1 MPKKWIRFATVPLL
15 LVLATA
21 CDLGTKLEVRTFR
34 VETTDEAQLESVGT
48 LVQPY
53 VYKERP
59 DAPGSM
65 SIAAGA
71 ITVRETPDNL
81 DQIARV
87 LAELD
92 LSETPS
98 PSFRLQFQLVEA
110 NGASESEPVIA
121 DVIEELR
128 KALRFDGYSLVGEAQ
143 IAVKPRA
150 SFGQVLQTAEHEYQ
164 IGGTFAESESGY
176 VLSVGLSRPSSRT
189 QGNTTRYTGGR
200 ALETNVG
207 IRPNQTL
214 VLGSVSV
221 EDSAVLFAVV
231 RLLEV

>member
-1 MPKKWIRFATVPLL
+1 M
-15 LVLATA
+15 ATA
-21 CDLGTKLEVRTFR
+21 CDLGTKLEVRTFQ
-34 VETTDEAQLESVGT
+34 VETTDEVQLTNVGT
-48 LVQPY
+48 LIQPY
-53 VYKERP
+53 VYMERP

-65 SIAAGA
+65 SIAEGA

-92 LSETPS
+92 FSKTPT

-110 NGASESEPVIA
+110 NGASESDPAIA
-121 DVIEELR
+121 DVVEELR

-143 IAVKPRA
+143 IAVRPDA
-150 SFGQVLQTAEHEYQ
+150 SFGQVLPTADNEYH
-164 IGGTFAESESGY
+164 INGDFMESKSGY
-176 VLSVGLSRPSSRT
+176 VLSVGLDRPRSRT
-189 QGNTTRYTGGR
+189 QGNVFGASHRR
-200 ALETNVG
+200 ALKTMVG

-214 VLGSVSV
+214 VLGSISV

>member
-1 MPKKWIRFATVPLL
+1 

-21 CDLGTKLEVRTFR
+21 CDLGTKLEVRTFT

-48 LVQPY
+48 LIQPY

-65 SIAAGA
+65 AIAAGA
-71 ITVRETPDNL
+71 ITVRETQDNL

-92 LSETPS
+92 LSATPT

-110 NGASESEPVIA
+110 NGASESNPEIA
-121 DVIEELR
+121 DVVEELR
-128 KALRFDGYSLVGEAQ
+128 KTLRFDGYSLVGEAQ
-143 IAVKPRA
+143 VAVKPDA
-150 SFGQVLQTAEHEYQ
+150 GFGQVLQTAENEYQ
-164 IGGTFAESESGY
+164 ITGSVEEYESRY
-176 VLSVGLSRPSSRT
+176 VLKVDLHSPRSRT
-189 QGNTTRYTGGR
+189 RGDTTTHFRSR
-200 ALETNVG
+200 ALSTTVG

-221 EDSAVLFAVV
+221 EDSSVLFAVV

>member
-1 MPKKWIRFATVPLL
+1 M
-15 LVLATA
+15 
-21 CDLGTKLEVRTFR
+21 EVRTFQ
-34 VETTDEAQLESVGT
+34 VETTDEAQLASVGT
-48 LVQPY
+48 LIQPY

-65 SIAAGA
+65 AIAAGA

-92 LSETPS
+92 LSPTPA

-110 NGASESEPVIA
+110 NGASESDPVIA
-121 DVIEELR
+121 DVVEELR
-128 KALRFDGYSLVGEAQ
+128 KTLRFDGYSLVGEAH
-143 IAVKPRA
+143 IAVTPHS
-150 SFGQVLQTAEHEYQ
+150 SFRQRLQTAGTEYH
-164 IGGTFAESESGY
+164 INGTLAEYEFGY
-176 VLSVGLSRPSSRT
+176 VLTVDLDDARRSNL
-189 QGNTTRYTGGR
+189 Q
-200 ALETNVG
+200 TNVG

-214 VLGSVSV
+214 VLGSVSA

-231 RLLEV
+231 RLLEA

>member
-1 MPKKWIRFATVPLL
+1 MV
-15 LVLATA
+15 VATA
-21 CDLGTKLEVRTFR
+21 CDLGTKLEVRTFE
-34 VETTDEAQLESVGT
+34 VETTDEAQLKSVGT
-48 LVQPY
+48 LIQPY

-65 SIAAGA
+65 AIAAGA

-92 LSETPS
+92 LSTTPT

-110 NGASESEPVIA
+110 NGASESDPVIA
-121 DVIEELR
+121 DVVEELR
-128 KALRFDGYSLVGEAQ
+128 KTLRFDGYSLVGEAQ
-143 IAVKPRA
+143 IAVQPRA
-150 SFGQVLQTAEHEYQ
+150 SFDQVLQTAENEYR
-164 IGGTFAESESGY
+164 INGAFEEYESGY
-176 VLSVGLSRPSSRT
+176 MLTVGLHRPRSRT
-189 QGNTTRYTGGR
+189 QGNPYATTRS
-200 ALETNVG
+200 ALSTNVG

-214 VLGSVSV
+214 VLGSVSA

>member
-1 MPKKWIRFATVPLL
+1 MSKKWIRFATVPLL

-21 CDLGTKLEVRTFR
+21 CDLGTKLEVRTFTL
-34 VETTDEAQLESVGT
+34 ETTDEAQLESVGT
-48 LVQPY
+48 LIQPY

-92 LSETPS
+92 LSATPS

-110 NGASESEPVIA
+110 NGASESDPVIA
-121 DVIEELR
+121 DVVEELR

-143 IAVKPRA
+143 IAVRPHAR
-150 SFGQVLQTAEHEYQ
+150 FTQLLQAAEDEYH
-164 IGGTFAESESGY
+164 ISGTFAESESGY
-176 VLSVGLSRPSSRT
+176 ALSVRLERIHPRT
-189 QGNTTRYTGGR
+189 QTGPLGR
-200 ALETNVG
+200 AALQTNVG

-214 VLGSVSV
+214 VLGSVWV

>member
-1 MPKKWIRFATVPLL
+1 M
-15 LVLATA
+15 
-21 CDLGTKLEVRTFR
+21 RTFQ
-34 VETTDEAQLESVGT
+34 VETADEAQLASVGT
-48 LVQPY
+48 LIQPY

-59 DAPGSM
+59 NAPGSM

-92 LSETPS
+92 LSETPA
-98 PSFRLQFQLVEA
+98 PSFRLQFQLVKA
-110 NGASESEPVIA
+110 NGTSASDPVIA
-121 DVIEELR
+121 DVVEELR
-128 KALRFDGYSLVGEAQ
+128 KTLRFDGYSLVGEAQ
-143 IAVKPRA
+143 IAVQPRA
-150 SFGQVLQTAEHEYQ
+150 SFGQILQTAENEYN

-176 VLSVGLSRPSSRT
+176 VLTVGLSGPRSKTEANAARSF
-189 QGNTTRYTGGR
+189 GR
-200 ALETNVG
+200 RSLETNVG

-231 RLLEV
+231 RLVEV

>member
-1 MPKKWIRFATVPLL
+1 

-21 CDLGTKLEVRTFR
+21 CDLGTKLEVRTFK

-48 LVQPY
+48 LIQPY

-92 LSETPS
+92 LSATPTPS
-98 PSFRLQFQLVEA
+98 FSLQFQLVEA
-110 NGASESEPVIA
+110 NGASESDPVIA
-121 DVIEELR
+121 DVVEELR

-143 IAVKPRA
+143 IAVQPHAK
-150 SFGQVLQTAEHEYQ
+150 FTQLLQTAEEEYH
-164 IGGTFAESESGY
+164 ISGTFAESESGY
-176 VLSVGLSRPSSRT
+176 ALSVGLERIRPRT
-189 QGNTTRYTGGR
+189 QTGPLGR
-200 ALETNVG
+200 AALQTNVG

-214 VLGSVSV
+214 VLGSVWV

-231 RLLEV
+231 RLIEV

>member
-1 MPKKWIRFATVPLL
+1 M
-15 LVLATA
+15 ATA
-21 CDLGTKLEVRTFR
+21 CDLGTQLEVRTFQ
-34 VETTDEAQLESVGT
+34 VEAADEAQLASVGI
-48 LVQPY
+48 LIQPY

-65 SIAAGA
+65 AIAAGA

-92 LSETPS
+92 LSTTPT

-110 NGASESEPVIA
+110 NGGSESDPVIA
-121 DVIEELR
+121 DVVEELR
-128 KALRFDGYSLVGEAQ
+128 KTLRFDGYSLVGEAQ
-143 IAVKPRA
+143 IAVKPDA
-150 SFGQVLQTAEHEYQ
+150 MFDQVLQTAENEYH
-164 IGGTFAESESGY
+164 INGTLDEYRSGY
-176 VLSVGLSRPSSRT
+176 VLRVRLDRPRSRT
-189 QGNTTRYTGGR
+189 QGNTTTHFRSA
-200 ALETNVG
+200 ALATNVG

-214 VLGSVSV
+214 VLGSISI

-231 RLLEV
+231 RLIEV